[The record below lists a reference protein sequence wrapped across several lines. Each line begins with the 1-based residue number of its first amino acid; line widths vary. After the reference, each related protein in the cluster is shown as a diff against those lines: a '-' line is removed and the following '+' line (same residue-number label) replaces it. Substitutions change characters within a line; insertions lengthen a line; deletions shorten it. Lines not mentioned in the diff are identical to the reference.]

1 MKANAAATHAPKFW
15 ALLVEAKAPMNP
27 ALKTAQ
33 EPQRATLTALQR
45 HYEGKRT

>member
-1 MKANAAATHAPKFW
+1 MKAKQCTTTAPKFW

-33 EPQRATLTALQR
+33 EPQRTTLTALQH